1 MAHRVAASQ
10 TMKRTAGSKLV
21 TATILGTVGMVGIAG
36 IYVPF
41 IADKDLIRGM
51 DEDGG
56 AGGGARQTATMLQ
69 QEIQKLQHEGILRQ
83 DADIEADADAK
94 RDNFFKTTTTT
105 APPTTTPQKRGM
117 WQYFKK

>member
-1 MAHRVAASQ
+1 
-10 TMKRTAGSKLV
+10 MKRTAGSKLV

-56 AGGGARQTATMLQ
+56 GNGARQTATMLQ

-94 RDNFFKTTTTT
+94 RDNFFNSTT
-105 APPTTTPQKRGM
+105 PTTQKRGM

>member
-1 MAHRVAASQ
+1 MAHRVAAAQ

-21 TATILGTVGMVGIAG
+21 TATIFGTVGMVGMAG
-36 IYVPF
+36 IYIPF

-56 AGGGARQTATMLQ
+56 SGGARQTATMLQ

-83 DADIEADADAK
+83 DADMEADADAK
-94 RDNFFKTTTTT
+94 RQDFFQTTTTSVPPTTTTT
-105 APPTTTPQKRGM
+105 QKRGM